1 MGQAKQRKAEIDAL
15 KAKGPKANTTAKH
28 IIGFGAYYKDLDDD
42 GVSIQFA
49 TFKDPRPGFTKF
61 MYKAVRECVD
71 NDHKELAAGR
81 LTVPEIWDQL
91 HTAIAAF
98 NFKCFGTNVRPG
110 HTDYQID
117 LLKCMPEVIVIMNN
131 IWTLTELGEIQ
142 NDNYNGMNFM
152 YSDVKDMF
160 VA

>member
-1 MGQAKQRKAEIDAL
+1 MGQAKNRKAEIDAL
-15 KAKGPKANTTAKH
+15 KATGPKVKMTAKDVM
-28 IIGFGAYYKDLDDD
+28 GFGAYYKDLDDD

-49 TFKDPRPGFTKF
+49 TYKDPKPGFTK
-61 MYKAVRECVD
+61 MIYKIVRDCVD
-71 NDHKELAAGR
+71 KDHEELAAGR

-91 HTAIAAF
+91 HSAIAAF
-98 NFKCFGTNVRPG
+98 NFKNFGTNVRPAR
-110 HTDYQID
+110 TDYQID
-117 LLKCMPEVIVIMNN
+117 LLKCMPEIIVIMND

-152 YSDVKDMF
+152 YDATAEY